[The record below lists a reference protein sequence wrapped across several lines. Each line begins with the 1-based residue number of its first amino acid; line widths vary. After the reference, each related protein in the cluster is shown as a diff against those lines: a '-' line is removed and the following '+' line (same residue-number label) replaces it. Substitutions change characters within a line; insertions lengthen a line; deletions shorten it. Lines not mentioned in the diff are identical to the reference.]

1 MREDNIIDYYTGTQA
16 YLAFLVGVTHDNYE
30 CRKCILNCGDESIN
44 AAKMGFISN
53 MFLMAKEGI
62 IEKKGNIFNA
72 LILEKE
78 LEKNVNLI
86 ARKQNDGYVID
97 NYLFKNKEILIA
109 ELRNK
114 IAHGNFR
121 FDLGHNKIILNVN
134 NNDVRINI
142 DKLSNF
148 VTSSAT
154 SYFKNFKTNSYTRKI
169 TFSKK
174 IDTQR
179 NKIINNK
186 NELINFIKK
195 YKRLTINIKSKD
207 ESIIPKFV
215 LDDFE
220 FLLSFFRKDADEKM
234 LYENIKIFKKHY
246 NNQYLITF
254 DKEPFKNIDYSS
266 FADYIINSLRNNVT
280 FMDQAKIIGAELE
293 RYECIEDS
301 KLNIMLD
308 NLHNIMILNVIKKNN
323 TVSVPNIGKE
333 IQARFGRTIMI
344 SAYTV
349 ASSLITSFNALFSYG
364 KDNIYKNRN
373 KYSEVDTDGLDYSK
387 LDLSLLNI
395 ELCNI
400 DTGHIDDLEKRKDA
414 KYKDVENTNNKIT
427 KINDCLS
434 NVKDLKIIN
443 KLKNNL
449 INLNNKKIEITNEYN
464 NLLEEY
470 NNANNYYNAN
480 INYLRNERIIDGIRN
495 SISHG
500 NYYIK
505 NNIDI
510 VNSIIVFEDI
520 YEGNLT
526 FKCSV
531 KINNFMEF
539 LDKSYNVIS
548 DFIEN
553 KKTKTLTK

>member
-1 MREDNIIDYYTGTQA
+1 MKEENIIDYYTGTQA

-62 IEKKGNIFNA
+62 IEKKGNIFNT

-134 NNDVRINI
+134 DNDVRINI

-220 FLLSFFRKDADEKM
+220 FLLSFFRKDADEKL
-234 LYENIKIFKKHY
+234 LYENIKIFEKYY

-301 KLNIMLD
+301 K
-308 NLHNIMILNVIKKNN
+308 
-323 TVSVPNIGKE
+323 S
-333 IQARFGRTIMI
+333 
-344 SAYTV
+344 
-349 ASSLITSFNALFSYG
+349 
-364 KDNIYKNRN
+364 
-373 KYSEVDTDGLDYSK
+373 
-387 LDLSLLNI
+387 
-395 ELCNI
+395 
-400 DTGHIDDLEKRKDA
+400 
-414 KYKDVENTNNKIT
+414 
-427 KINDCLS
+427 
-434 NVKDLKIIN
+434 
-443 KLKNNL
+443 
-449 INLNNKKIEITNEYN
+449 
-464 NLLEEY
+464 
-470 NNANNYYNAN
+470 
-480 INYLRNERIIDGIRN
+480 
-495 SISHG
+495 
-500 NYYIK
+500 
-505 NNIDI
+505 
-510 VNSIIVFEDI
+510 
-520 YEGNLT
+520 
-526 FKCSV
+526 
-531 KINNFMEF
+531 
-539 LDKSYNVIS
+539 
-548 DFIEN
+548 
-553 KKTKTLTK
+553 

>member
-134 NNDVRINI
+134 DNDVRINI

-220 FLLSFFRKDADEKM
+220 FLLSFFRKDADEKL
-234 LYENIKIFKKHY
+234 LYENIKIFEKHY

-280 FMDQAKIIGAELE
+280 FIDQAKIIGAELE
-293 RYECIEDS
+293 RYECIADS

-414 KYKDVENTNNKIT
+414 KYKDLEKIDNNIIKLKDNILKT
-427 KINDCLS
+427 KNNEVML
-434 NVKDLKIIN
+434 
-443 KLKNNL
+443 KLKNL
-449 INLNNKKIEITNEYN
+449 LKQAETAKIEINEEYKKT
-464 NLLEEY
+464 LEEY
-470 NNANNYYNAN
+470 NNAINYYKDN
-480 INYLRNERIIDGIRN
+480 IDYLKNERIIEGIRN
-495 SISHG
+495 SIAHG

-505 NNIDI
+505 HGSSMND
-510 VNSIIVFEDI
+510 SIIVFEDI
-520 YEGNLT
+520 YEGNLN

-531 KINNFMEF
+531 KINDFMEF
-539 LDKSYNVIS
+539 LDKSCNVIS
-548 DFIEN
+548 DFIDN
-553 KKTKTLTK
+553 NKTKTLTK